1 MKNSKKKIALIG
13 YGGTITMV
21 VRDNK
26 VMPAD
31 DVGEILAM
39 VPAVK
44 DEAHV
49 DYHILSDVD
58 STNVVPD
65 DWTKITY
72 FIAEHMDEYDAFVV
86 THGTNTMSYTA
97 GAVELALGA
106 GMQKPVVFTGS
117 QLPLTVYGNDAR
129 FNLEHAVRV
138 AVKAAEQDITE
149 VMLVFADLIL
159 RASRSVKVSESAF
172 RAFGSPA
179 YPQIGQILSTGIYF
193 SENVKKKTDE
203 EFSIKPHF
211 EKGVLTV
218 DLSPGQSPSLIEE
231 IVKSGKCK
239 GLILKSHGAGS
250 VPSLGEYSFLPL
262 IERCRDHYKVP
273 VVVATKFLGGNSFK
287 EVNDAPAIEAIEAG
301 AISSKDMTDV
311 MTEVKLMW
319 VLGQGQSDVGAI
331 KDDLWKNYSGEIS

>member
-1 MKNSKKKIALIG
+1 MSDKKVALIG

-31 DVGEILAM
+31 DVGQILAM

-44 DEAHV
+44 DEANI

-97 GAVELALGA
+97 GAVELALGP
-106 GMQKPVVFTGS
+106 GLKKPVVFTGS

-138 AVKAAEQDITE
+138 VTKAAEENISE

-179 YPQIGQILSTGIYF
+179 FPQIGQILSTGITF
-193 SENVKKKTDE
+193 SEHVKHADANV
-203 EFSIKPHF
+203 EFSVKPHF
-211 EKGVLTV
+211 EKGVLTI
-218 DLSPGQSPSLIEE
+218 DLSPGQSPALIEE
-231 IVKSGKCK
+231 IVKSGRCK

-262 IERCRDHYKVP
+262 IEKCSKQYKVP

-287 EVNDAPAIEAIEAG
+287 EVNDEPAIEAIEAG
-301 AISSKDMTDV
+301 AISSRDMTDV

-319 VLGQGQSDVGAI
+319 ILGQGLSDLTAV
-331 KDDLWKNYSGEIS
+331 KDGLWQNYSGEVS